1 MSQRPVSAKRPRP
14 DPSANKTAT
23 LPPTK
28 KRKGFSVGPANLP
41 DGTYRR
47 KTQKIKND
55 LIQKAKVKK
64 AYAKVKAREAAA
76 GGQTNQPTTGDATN
90 ASAVEAPASL
100 ELHPERQAMLNR
112 PQQQDR
118 PEGQEDVN
126 GFHARQRRERPMKKS
141 RYAKEEALAK
151 EKKAQIEARVKA
163 REERQ
168 RDRRAMAKARR
179 KDKDGNIRL
188 GRQSKVLLARV
199 KRMVAKEGA

>member
-1 MSQRPVSAKRPRP
+1 MSAKRPHP
-14 DPSANKTAT
+14 DPSANETAA
-23 LPPTK
+23 LPPPK
-28 KRKGFSVGPANLP
+28 KRKGFSVGPTNLP

-64 AYAKVKAREAAA
+64 AYAKVKAREAATK
-76 GGQTNQPTTGDATN
+76 GQSNQPTTDDATN
-90 ASAVEAPASL
+90 ANAVEAPVSL
-100 ELHPERQAMLNR
+100 ELHPERQAMINR

-118 PEGQEDVN
+118 PKGQEEVN
-126 GFHARQRRERPMKKS
+126 GFHARQRRERPTNKS

-163 REERQ
+163 RQERE

-179 KDKDGNIRL
+179 KDRDGNIRL

-199 KRMVAKEGA
+199 KRMVAKE